1 MVNIIRLL
9 LQLEGAKNVKET
21 LIEEIAEN
29 LPKAMKKA
37 KIPQKKIN
45 LTIRYWVEMVQEME

>member
-1 MVNIIRLL
+1 MVSVIRE
-9 LQLEGAKNVKET
+9 LQRLEGAKDVQNV

-45 LTIRYWVEMVQEME
+45 LAIRYWVEMVQEME